1 MKRYIVAIALVA
13 LVLAAGAAFAHGYMW
28 NKGHGENSCPG
39 GGSLP
44 FMGQG
49 GPGMYGPQR
58 DEDHHMRPEGHWR
71 GSSNRG
77 RGWNNSR
84 FPREISDKMTEIQK
98 LQLDMRREMLEEK
111 PDIDLLRELHGK
123 MQKIRNEMAD
133 WHFNQYL
140 ESLNKAETAQQ

>member
-1 MKRYIVAIALVA
+1 
-13 LVLAAGAAFAHGYMW
+13 
-28 NKGHGENSCPG
+28 
-39 GGSLP
+39 
-44 FMGQG
+44 
-49 GPGMYGPQR
+49 MYGHQG

-84 FPREISDKMTEIQK
+84 FPREVSDKMTEIQK

-111 PDIDLLRELHGK
+111 PDIELLRELHGK

-140 ESLNKAETAQQ
+140 ESLNKMGTSKQ